1 MNIKKSFL
9 SRIARRNSAAQ
20 DESEEGYEIPP
31 PTAFEPSV
39 PNTTGNSEDKELG
52 SHQELELIAFGE
64 PAPTGSANG
73 VDAVDGGDAPAL
85 EALAGPVTDESPDT
99 PEPPREVTPY
109 EEYGL
114 DLELLSETESKASRE
129 ETESSHDDEVVASEV
144 ADNVAEASAPEA
156 GVPQETEPGAMDE
169 IAQEV
174 EEPLA
179 PITDESPDEPSPQ
192 SGAASYEEYGL
203 ELESLTES
211 ESGASPE
218 EPEPSLDE
226 SFFEDGAAAS
236 AAADSAF
243 EASAPEPGVIQSS
256 EPDAMD
262 EMVQEVEESLAAS
275 IMDNA
280 PYEAVLS
287 QDTKPDEEYGDD
299 FEALAAPVSDEYA
312 DAPEPVHEEDK
323 SVSLVSES
331 VADAAMPEP
340 EVIQESEPEAV
351 GDTVAED
358 EETRTASVLQD
369 SPHEDEPS
377 LVDEE
382 ADSEIAESAAEA
394 AVPEPEISNES
405 ESAEDIT
412 EEVGEPLAAAVMQD
426 SPDESLE
433 PALAENGISP
443 LVRDARGVWRL
454 GKGFS
459 RGELRE
465 AGLNLADASR
475 LHIRLDKRRRNTHPV
490 NVAFLEQA
498 KSGV

>member
-1 MNIKKSFL
+1 
-9 SRIARRNSAAQ
+9 
-20 DESEEGYEIPP
+20 
-31 PTAFEPSV
+31 
-39 PNTTGNSEDKELG
+39 
-52 SHQELELIAFGE
+52 
-64 PAPTGSANG
+64 
-73 VDAVDGGDAPAL
+73 
-85 EALAGPVTDESPDT
+85 
-99 PEPPREVTPY
+99 
-109 EEYGL
+109 
-114 DLELLSETESKASRE
+114 
-129 ETESSHDDEVVASEV
+129 
-144 ADNVAEASAPEA
+144 
-156 GVPQETEPGAMDE
+156 
-169 IAQEV
+169 
-174 EEPLA
+174 
-179 PITDESPDEPSPQ
+179 
-192 SGAASYEEYGL
+192 
-203 ELESLTES
+203 
-211 ESGASPE
+211 
-218 EPEPSLDE
+218 
-226 SFFEDGAAAS
+226 
-236 AAADSAF
+236 
-243 EASAPEPGVIQSS
+243 
-256 EPDAMD
+256 MD

-287 QDTKPDEEYGDD
+287 QDTKPDEEYGDN

-312 DAPEPVHEEDK
+312 DAPEPVHEEDE

-405 ESAEDIT
+405 EPAEDIT

-443 LVRDARGVWRL
+443 LVRDARGVWRP

-490 NVAFLEQA
+490 NVASLEQA